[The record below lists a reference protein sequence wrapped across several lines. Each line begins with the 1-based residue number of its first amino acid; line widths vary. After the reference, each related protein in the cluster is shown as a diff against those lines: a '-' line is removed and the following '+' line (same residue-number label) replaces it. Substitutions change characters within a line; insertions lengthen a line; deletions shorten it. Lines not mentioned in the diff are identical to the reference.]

1 MNAKPIATPAGTGA
15 PPAPAKKKR
24 LMLLLLPIVVT
35 LLLLLVPVPDGL
47 PPYAWHFFAVFVG
60 VIVGLIFE
68 PLPGAVIGLTGVV
81 VIALCSHWLLF
92 SPEQQAAPGFK
103 LAGQSFKWA
112 VSGFGNSTVWLI
124 FGAFMF
130 AAGYDKTQFGRRLA
144 LILVKYLGR
153 RSLTLGYAIT
163 FADLLLAPFT
173 PSNTARSGGTI
184 YPIIANLPPLYDS
197 KPNDPSARRIG
208 SYLMWV
214 AISAACITSSMFLS
228 ALAPN
233 LLALALVK
241 SITGITISWGN
252 WFIAFL
258 PLGVIL
264 ILAMPLLAY
273 LFYPPE
279 VKLNDEVPRWATRE
293 LEKLGKLSRNEILL
307 LVFVCCALVMW
318 IFAASWIE
326 PALAALLVITLMLWT
341 GVLNWSDITG
351 NKAAWNTFAWF
362 ATLVALADGLS
373 STGFISWLGK
383 EGGSLMTGISPSV
396 ALLLLVAA
404 FYLLHYLFASST
416 AHTTAL
422 LPAMLTIAATIPG
435 MNMQV
440 FCLMSVTSLGIMG
453 IITPYGTGP
462 SPIYYGSG
470 YLPTGDY
477 WRLGTIFGAIF
488 LALLLVVGYPW
499 MTMVFG

>member
-1 MNAKPIATPAGTGA
+1 MKGKTSKLVMLLISFAFILLFQFI
-15 PPAPAKKKR
+15 PAPA
-24 LMLLLLPIVVT
+24 
-35 LLLLLVPVPDGL
+35 GL
-47 PPYAWHFFAVFVG
+47 NQTSMQ
-60 VIVGLIFE
+60 
-68 PLPGAVIGLTGVV
+68 VIGIFIGIMLMWNFIGTDWPSL
-81 VIALCSHWLLF
+81 LCMAILAIF
-92 SPEQQAAPGFK
+92 QIMSPGDIFK
-103 LAGQSFKWA
+103 
-112 VSGFGNSTVWLI
+112 SGFGNSTVWLI

-184 YPIIANLPPLYDS
+184 YPIIANLPPLYGS
-197 KPNDPSARRIG
+197 KPNDPSARKIG

-214 AISAACITSSMFLS
+214 AITAACITSSMFLS

-241 SITGITISWGN
+241 SIVGINISWGT

-258 PLGVIL
+258 PLGILL

-273 LFYPPE
+273 WFYPPE
-279 VKLNDEVPRWATRE
+279 VKVNNEVPLWAARK

-307 LVFVCCALVMW
+307 LVFVCFALMMW
-318 IFAASWIE
+318 IFAADWIE
-326 PALAALLVITLMLWT
+326 PALAALLVIVLMLWT
-341 GVLNWSDITG
+341 GVLSWSDITN
-351 NKAAWNTFAWF
+351 NKAAWNTFVWF

-373 STGFISWLGK
+373 STGFIAWLGK
-383 EGGSLMTGISPSV
+383 EGGALMSGISPGMATIV
-396 ALLLLVAA
+396 LLLA
-404 FYLLHYLFASST
+404 FYLLHYLFASTT

-422 LPAMLTIAATIPG
+422 LPAMLTIASTIPG
-435 MNMQV
+435 MNMEV
-440 FCLMSVTSLGIMG
+440 FVLLMVTSLGVMG

-470 YLPTGDY
+470 YLPTKDY

-488 LALLLVVGYPW
+488 LAALLLIGYPW
-499 MTMVFG
+499 MSMMF